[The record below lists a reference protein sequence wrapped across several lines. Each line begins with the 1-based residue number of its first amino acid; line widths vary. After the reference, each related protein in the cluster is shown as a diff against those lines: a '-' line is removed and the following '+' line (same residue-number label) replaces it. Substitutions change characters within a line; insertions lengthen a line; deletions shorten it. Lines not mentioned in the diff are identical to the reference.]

1 MLEKE
6 EMELIVS
13 ALKDVLGIGTTLQS
27 MVEDN
32 NSTQVD
38 RLNWEV
44 AILCYEDL
52 EPKLEKIRKMIEQ
65 KERKYQQ

>member
-32 NSTQVD
+32 NSTKVD

-52 EPKLEKIRKMIEQ
+52 EPKLEAIRKMIER

>member
-32 NSTQVD
+32 NSPRVD

-44 AILCYEDL
+44 ANSCYEDL
-52 EPKLEKIRKMIEQ
+52 EPKLEAIRKMIEQ
-65 KERKYQQ
+65 RERKTQQ